1 MFFIK
6 ILKKISDKKTVYF
19 QNTTTKTK
27 IKSKLEIYKTNK
39 TGKKIKYKNKG

>member
-1 MFFIK
+1 MWQKNSIM
-6 ILKKISDKKTVYF
+6 YF

-39 TGKKIKYKNKG
+39 TGKKIKYKNKDSKYE